1 MNLNYIPDKYM
12 SVYYAN
18 ENILQLDSGDT
29 CFNQS
34 NVNINVIDFHCN
46 LNEDCY
52 DVDNSVSS
60 QLNNSDNN
68 NSNTQHSDTLNI
80 LSLNCCGVKKSY
92 SILSLKL

>member
-1 MNLNYIPDKYM
+1 M

-60 QLNNSDNN
+60 QLNNSDNY
-68 NSNTQHSDTLNI
+68 NSNTHSNLTERQHSDTLNF